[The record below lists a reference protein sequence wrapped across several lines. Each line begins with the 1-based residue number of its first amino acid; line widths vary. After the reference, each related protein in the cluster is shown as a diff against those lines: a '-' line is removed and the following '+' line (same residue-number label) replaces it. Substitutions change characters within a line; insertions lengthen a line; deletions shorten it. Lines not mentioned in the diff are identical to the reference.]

1 MAALGRA
8 RKETGLSEVLGQ
20 GTSLHTDK
28 YISMMKIAGKTNNW
42 EYWETKSKT
51 GPSRDIPETWKQ
63 KQKGTIHCWRIKPH
77 GGHELGTM
85 KLVISVLF
93 S

>member
-28 YISMMKIAGKTNNW
+28 SISMMKIAGKTNNW
-42 EYWETKSKT
+42 EYGETIEQN
-51 GPSRDIPETWKQ
+51 R
-63 KQKGTIHCWRIKPH
+63 TI
-77 GGHELGTM
+77 
-85 KLVISVLF
+85 S
-93 S
+93 